1 MLSQNLLY
9 NRDTS
14 ELDFVKI
21 LLLSLTR
28 ALFLYRSLDAFK
40 LNVVRRG
47 RVNLN
52 LRDTERKV
60 PIFEL
65 LLILAKLSIKVTK
78 ILIGSHKT
86 SIRTLSQKEKKIEG
100 GGLKVEMRGRS

>member
-40 LNVVRRG
+40 LNVVRDY
-47 RVNLN
+47 LN

-65 LLILAKLSIKVTK
+65 LLILAKLSIKVPK

-100 GGLKVEMRGRS
+100 GGSRLK

>member
-65 LLILAKLSIKVTK
+65 LLILAKLSIKVPK
-78 ILIGSHKT
+78 ILIGSHKIF
-86 SIRTLSQKEKKIEG
+86 SNRIWSQKEKKIEG
-100 GGLKVEMRGRS
+100 GGKVEPRNKG